1 MSDFLF
7 DEFVSEL
14 DSVEVKAP
22 GTGFEQLPEGEFN
35 VEITQAKIKEYDD
48 DVQISL
54 LLVSVGGDYNGAS
67 TWVNIP
73 VRKPSHEVVQRIGKE
88 QFKKIML
95 ACGFDKIKDVEDLVG
110 GTFGIQLEYRNGK
123 YASLKRIY
131 KSVSKPTTRSDAAA
145 TTAESSD
152 SGSPFD
158 RF

>member
-22 GTGFEQLPEGEFN
+22 GAGFEKLPEGEFN
-35 VEITQAKIKEYDD
+35 VEISKAKVAEYDE

-54 LLVSVGGDYNGAS
+54 MLVAVGGDYNGAS
-67 TWVNIP
+67 VWVNLP
-73 VRKPSHEVVQRIGKE
+73 VRKPSHSTVERIGKE
-88 QFKKIML
+88 QFKKVML
-95 ACGFDKIKDVEDLVG
+95 ACGFDKIKDVESMVG
-110 GTFGIQLEYRNGK
+110 GNFGIALEYRNGK

-131 KSVSKPTTRSDAAA
+131 KSVPKPTTRDQVA
-145 TTAESSD
+145 TEESASAD
-152 SGSPFD
+152 TGNVFD